1 MFMTY
6 YMTMNVNIYEAKA
19 RLSELVEAVE
29 SGERVTI
36 CRRNR
41 PVAELV
47 RVGAGRKEPR
57 PIGGARGQ
65 FVVPPA
71 FFEPLPDVVIETFY
85 PEADPAGRLPVAA
98 ERPPVTEPPAA
109 PTAPRRRKTRR

>member
-1 MFMTY
+1 MFLTY
-6 YMTMNVNIYEAKA
+6 YLTMQVNIYEAKA

-65 FVVPPA
+65 FVVPSA
-71 FFEPLPDVVIETFY
+71 FFEPLPDAVIETFY
-85 PEADPAGRLPVAA
+85 PDAERTGHLPVAA
-98 ERPPVTEPPAA
+98 ERLRVAAPEAPPA
-109 PTAPRRRKTRR
+109 TPRRRKTRR